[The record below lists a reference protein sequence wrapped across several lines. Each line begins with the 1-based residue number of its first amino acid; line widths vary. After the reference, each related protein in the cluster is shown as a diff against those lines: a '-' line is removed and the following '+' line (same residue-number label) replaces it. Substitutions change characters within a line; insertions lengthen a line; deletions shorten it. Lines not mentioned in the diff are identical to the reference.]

1 MYTFY
6 CLGILKHF
14 NVIMEVVKG
23 GKKLAAPL
31 VDVLRPVL
39 DSLKALVGGSLG
51 RTDGLPDEGIIP
63 VTSGIMEMTEKY
75 NPGGSGGTS
84 KKLDWKMRREA
95 RQKKWKKTAGG
106 KGKMA
111 EGTSSGSADES
122 TSSSTDTTTAPM
134 GGGATEDTTKQ
145 D

>member
-6 CLGILKHF
+6 CIGILKHF

-51 RTDGLPDEGIIP
+51 RTDGLPDEGINP
-63 VTSGIMEMTEKY
+63 VTSGIMEMTEKN
-75 NPGGSGGTS
+75 NPGGSGGLF
-84 KKLDWKMRREA
+84 KKGKMRREA
-95 RQKKWKKTAGG
+95 RQQNRKNALGG

-111 EGTSSGSADES
+111 GSTSSGSADDS
-122 TSSSTDTTTAPM
+122 TSSIDSTTAPM
-134 GGGATEDTTKQ
+134 GSPTEDTTKRL
-145 D
+145 